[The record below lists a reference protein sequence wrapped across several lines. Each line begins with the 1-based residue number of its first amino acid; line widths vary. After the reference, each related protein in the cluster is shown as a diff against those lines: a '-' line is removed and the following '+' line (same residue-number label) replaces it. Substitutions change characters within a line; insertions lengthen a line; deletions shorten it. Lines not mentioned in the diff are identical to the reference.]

1 MPDMDFDSDAMLAFF
16 GQMGK
21 EIDNF
26 KVKIVSL
33 NEAGSA
39 MKKMTDHTEQFGQ
52 TIQRHVR
59 GSMRGMEDGLA
70 GLVGSA
76 GGVVKLALIIGG
88 IGKALDHFAVG
99 ELHTRNFAINTG
111 FATDSLKK
119 MRVQLSAAGIDANEA
134 AQGIGSIGAKLQDVL
149 ALQETSSFYKALQ
162 ASEPAMAENVRQ
174 LMNAGKQQEALNYL
188 QEKFNNGGERFKSW
202 LPTVTGISRAA
213 WEAQKQS
220 MEGLIMPWQQ
230 LDGDAA
236 KYHKTM
242 VNLGTIFDGVW
253 TSVTNTVLEGIVK
266 LTGSEGLEG
275 LNEKAHKFA
284 DNFKTYFDN
293 SVIPKLKETFEEA
306 KAIIDWFNKQGTIR
320 DFGQGGRLRPEE
332 FIRRQNEDEQNKNF
346 SPWDWLK
353 KQLGVGGEDGDG
365 ATLPKNAKP
374 RSFSPDSVIDVQ
386 KDSNRSLQDMRDLIQ
401 KWDDQIQGGVG
412 AVPGGGAGGGGG
424 GAGGAGGG
432 GGSGEASPGGPAGL
446 NDEGGKKIDPETMR
460 QAEILGRAGD
470 VAGLQKLFSQKG
482 YRMSGP
488 ACGMVAAGYVKS
500 AGYKPP
506 TGAAIAT
513 SWHKWGEKLNPD
525 DINAPN
531 HPFGSMV
538 STYFHGRY
546 GGTQGQ
552 ILAPGQTG
560 GHVMTIVPGSYNKA
574 DGTAIF
580 ADQYGARRRKLTDMD
595 TRFAGA
601 STVAAVEA
609 SHGDRDKIDRA
620 LGAKAASS
628 PWNASL
634 NVNLKNVPE
643 GVKTDAGMGGVFNTL
658 KINRSNQFAYE

>member
-26 KVKIVSL
+26 KTKIVSL
-33 NEAGSA
+33 NEAGNA
-39 MKKMTDHTEQFGQ
+39 MKKMTDHTEKFGQ
-52 TIQRHVR
+52 TIQRHTQ
-59 GSMRGMEDGLA
+59 GALRGMESGISGLI
-70 GLVGSA
+70 GSA
-76 GGVVKLALIIGG
+76 GGVAKLALVIGG
-88 IGKALDHFAVG
+88 VGKALDHFAVSA
-99 ELHTRNFAINTG
+99 LHTRNFAINTG
-111 FATDSLKK
+111 FSTDGLKK

-174 LMNAGKQQEALNYL
+174 LMNAGKQQEAMNYL
-188 QEKFNNGGERFKSW
+188 QEKFNKGGERFKAW

-213 WEAQKQS
+213 WEAQAQG
-220 MEGLIMPWQQ
+220 MEGLIMPWKE

-253 TSVTNTVLEGIVK
+253 NSVTNTVLEGIVK

-284 DNFKTYFDN
+284 DNFKTWFDN
-293 SVIPKLKETFEEA
+293 SVIPTLKETFQEA
-306 KAIIDWFNKQGTIR
+306 KDIIDWFNKQAETR

-332 FIRRQNEDEQNKNF
+332 FIRRQNEDEKNKSF
-346 SPWDWLK
+346 SPWDWMK
-353 KQLGVGGEDGDG
+353 KQLGVGD
-365 ATLPKNAKP
+365 ASAK
-374 RSFSPDSVIDVQ
+374 SGVDQNSIIVVK
-386 KDSNRSLQDMRDLIQ
+386 KDSNKSLQDMRDIIQ
-401 KWDDQIQGGVG
+401 KWDDQVNGGVG
-412 AVPGGGAGGGGG
+412 AAGVPGTGVSAPGGV
-424 GAGGAGGG
+424 GG
-432 GGSGEASPGGPAGL
+432 GGSAAASPGGPAAL
-446 NDEGGKKIDPETMR
+446 NDEGGKKIDPDTMR
-460 QAEILGRAGD
+460 EAEILGRAGD

-482 YRMSGP
+482 YRMSGA
-488 ACGMVAAGYVKS
+488 ACGMVATGYVKS

-513 SWHKWGEKLNPD
+513 SWHKWGEKLDPN
-525 DINAPN
+525 DINAAG

-538 STYFHGRY
+538 STYFHRRY
-546 GGTQGQ
+546 GGNPNELLPAGAQ
-552 ILAPGQTG
+552 G
-560 GHVMTIVPGSYNKA
+560 GHVMTIVPGSYNEK

-595 TRFAGA
+595 TRFAGK
-601 STVAAVEA
+601 TAVDA
-609 SHGDRDKIDRA
+609 VQAQQQDRTKIDAA
-620 LGAKAASS
+620 LGAKNTSS
-628 PWNASL
+628 PWNAAL
-634 NVNLKNVPE
+634 NVNLHNVPD
-643 GVKTDAGMGGVFNTL
+643 GVKTNTEMGGVFNTL
-658 KINRSNQFAYE
+658 KLNKSNQLAYE

>member
-26 KVKIVSL
+26 KTKIVSL
-33 NEAGSA
+33 NEAGNA
-39 MKKMTDHTEQFGQ
+39 MKKMTDHTEKFGQ
-52 TIQRHVR
+52 TIQRHTQ
-59 GSMRGMEDGLA
+59 GALRGMESGISGLI
-70 GLVGSA
+70 GSA
-76 GGVVKLALIIGG
+76 GGVAKLALVIGG
-88 IGKALDHFAVG
+88 VGKALDHFAVSA
-99 ELHTRNFAINTG
+99 LHTRNFAINTG
-111 FATDSLKK
+111 FSTDGLKK

-174 LMNAGKQQEALNYL
+174 LMNAGKQQEAMNYL
-188 QEKFNNGGERFKSW
+188 QEKFNKGGERFKAW

-213 WEAQKQS
+213 WEAQAQG
-220 MEGLIMPWQQ
+220 MEGLIMPWKE

-253 TSVTNTVLEGIVK
+253 NSVTNTVLEGIVK

-284 DNFKTYFDN
+284 DNFKTWFDN
-293 SVIPKLKETFEEA
+293 SVIPTLKETFQEA
-306 KAIIDWFNKQGTIR
+306 KDIIDWFNKQAETR

-332 FIRRQNEDEQNKNF
+332 FIRRQNEDEKDKNF
-346 SPWDWLK
+346 SPWDWMK
-353 KQLGVGGEDGDG
+353 KQLGVGD
-365 ATLPKNAKP
+365 ASAK
-374 RSFSPDSVIDVQ
+374 SGVDQNSIIVVQ
-386 KDSNRSLQDMRDLIQ
+386 KDSNKSLQDMRDIIQ
-401 KWDDQIQGGVG
+401 KWDDQVNGGVG
-412 AVPGGGAGGGGG
+412 AAGVPGAGVSAPGGGGG
-424 GAGGAGGG
+424 G
-432 GGSGEASPGGPAGL
+432 GSAAASPGGPAAL
-446 NDEGGKKIDPETMR
+446 NDEGGKKIDPDTMR

-470 VAGLQKLFSQKG
+470 VAGLQKLFSQRG

-488 ACGMVAAGYVKS
+488 ACGMVASGYVKS

-506 TGAAIAT
+506 TGSAIAT
-513 SWHKWGEKLNPD
+513 SWHKWGEKLDPN

-552 ILAPGQTG
+552 VLAPGQTG
-560 GHVMTIVPGSYNKA
+560 GHVMTIVPGSYNEK

-595 TRFAGA
+595 TRFAGK
-601 STVAAVEA
+601 TAVDA
-609 SHGDRDKIDRA
+609 VQAQQQDRTKIDNA
-620 LGAKAASS
+620 LGAKNSSS
-628 PWNASL
+628 PWNAQL
-634 NVNLKNVPE
+634 NVNLNNVPE
-643 GVKTDAGMGGVFNTL
+643 GVKANTEMGGVFNTL
-658 KINRSNQFAYE
+658 KLNKSNQLAYE